1 MMETIRSTELITAE
15 EPKAKRRFRSKQER
29 RQIVEESLRS
39 GTSVSVLAHRHGVN
53 SHQILHWR
61 KLYREGQLD
70 AKPTSAHLMPVR
82 IAELVR
88 EEDRSA
94 RAYPGTIHIELGRA
108 RVRLEGSVD
117 PDSLRLILEHLGR

>member
-1 MMETIRSTELITAE
+1 MMETIRSTELITVE

-39 GTSVSVLAHRHGVN
+39 GASVAVLARRHGVN
-53 SHQILHWR
+53 SHQIFHWR

-70 AKPTSAHLMPVR
+70 AKPTSAQLIPVR
-82 IAELVR
+82 MAELIP
-88 EEDRSA
+88 EEDHFA
-94 RAYPGTIHIELGRA
+94 RAYPGTIHMELGRA

-117 PDSLRLILEHLGR
+117 PGSLRLILEHLGR